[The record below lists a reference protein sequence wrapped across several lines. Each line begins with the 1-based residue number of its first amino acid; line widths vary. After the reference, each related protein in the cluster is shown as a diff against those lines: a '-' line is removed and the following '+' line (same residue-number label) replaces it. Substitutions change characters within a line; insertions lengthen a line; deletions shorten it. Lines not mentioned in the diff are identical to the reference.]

1 MLNQRIIL
9 LTIKKMNIDG
19 LHPINSD
26 EDEDFAQPSAAPGA
40 RPIPDDQGDLEVCTR
55 FAISKAVVDGFMRK
69 MFVRGREVDID
80 QDQVTMVLL
89 NEHKDGTGKWPDEFH
104 HKVYQFKD
112 SEARYWKTNL
122 FVHKMTDVVDF
133 VNDVM
138 NKIQLHTYVLVYPL
152 YPGNP
157 SGPKHCVYADNLDP
171 CTRNIECIN
180 SDPSDPYPDIP
191 ISRKGNVLYRVSCT
205 ASEMTLGHVTSPGH
219 RAPLTTGTVRM
230 REKPPRKPSD
240 NSSQNKRYSSPC
252 NRYNQGI
259 QGKMCHMSHSRTSLN
274 SSGIGSRRDSRR
286 VSESSDGGVS
296 RRLSGFLSA
305 GSESNR
311 NSRRISESS
320 DGGAPRRL
328 SGLLS
333 SPHHGSIPRAKSA
346 ISLNTIQD
354 QEIRGRLSQTAE
366 EEQYYEADY
375 HHSPPSSSEH
385 RDHYPQHFTF
395 DASQAQTNIP
405 RNSSEP
411 ALQHYFLPTQTDP
424 GQHQTDSH
432 NNNKSKSKFGSM
444 KSLFKIKK

>member
-1 MLNQRIIL
+1 
-9 LTIKKMNIDG
+9 MNIDG
-19 LHPINSD
+19 SHPNNGD

-171 CTRNIECIN
+171 RTRNIECIN

-395 DASQAQTNIP
+395 DASREQTNIP